1 MCDLSV
7 IIVNWNTRELLSK
20 CLRSIYRNTK
30 KLTFEVFLID
40 NASEDGSAEM
50 TEKEFPQVDLVKNK
64 VNFGFARA
72 NNQGFLRAKGKYVLV
87 LNPDTKIVDDALS
100 KMVKY
105 LDLNSEVGAVG
116 ARFIYPDGTFQRYY
130 RRFPTLLSIITT
142 WFLPRSLGHKL
153 RPTRAY
159 LMLDDDFDKIL
170 EVSQPAGTCIMVRR
184 DLFLEEDF
192 MDEQFPIFFNDV
204 DLCRRIY
211 NKGKKIFVLPDAT
224 IIHHWAKGGSEQG
237 KESLFLSGEYFISM
251 IDYFSKYEGAVK
263 ANLLRIFVSL
273 GFLIRTALFF
283 VGYISWVK
291 NREEF
296 RSEAVRFN
304 MFLRRRYV
312 FERKPLEEVER

>member
-192 MDEQFPIFFNDV
+192 MDEQFPIFFNDFAAEW
-204 DLCRRIY
+204 RILQSSIFNCCIKESILSAWVWAQPTNNTSPTIITFFIFFAY
-211 NKGKKIFVLPDAT
+211 YPRLPFVLV
-224 IIHHWAKGGSEQG
+224 
-237 KESLFLSGEYFISM
+237 
-251 IDYFSKYEGAVK
+251 IDFVRLGLLPVEVK
-263 ANLLRIFVSL
+263 L
-273 GFLIRTALFF
+273 
-283 VGYISWVK
+283 
-291 NREEF
+291 
-296 RSEAVRFN
+296 
-304 MFLRRRYV
+304 
-312 FERKPLEEVER
+312 